1 MPIQTSTTTLAIVLT
16 TFVAAASAQPKQPQA
31 AVQPLSKEC
40 ITEATKLFSQMN
52 AFHDGTHKTATP
64 VASGAELARIE
75 SSGEQRG
82 KLAGGSTLT
91 PASSYDLVVLPD
103 NSDLVSNQACPLH
116 RTYVRFIQ
124 GGFNPQPPKYYG
136 PLRSSAA

>member
-1 MPIQTSTTTLAIVLT
+1 MAYQSKAAALVIVLA
-16 TFVAAASAQPKQPQA
+16 TFVAAATAQPKQTQA
-31 AVQPLSKEC
+31 AVQSLSKEC
-40 ITEATKLFSQMN
+40 ITEATKIFSEMN

-64 VASGAELARIE
+64 VASGADLARIK

-82 KLAGGSTLT
+82 RLVGGSTLT
-91 PASSYDLVVLPD
+91 PASSYVLVVLPD

-124 GGFNPQPPKYYG
+124 GGLNPQPPKYYG